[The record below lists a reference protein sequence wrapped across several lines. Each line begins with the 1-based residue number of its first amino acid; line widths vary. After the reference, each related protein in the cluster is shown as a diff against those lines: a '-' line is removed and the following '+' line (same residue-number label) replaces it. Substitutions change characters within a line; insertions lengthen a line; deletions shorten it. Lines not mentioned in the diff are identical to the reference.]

1 MATNFD
7 ETINET
13 KRILEKMQTYEK
25 TIFKFDHAENDFKPG
40 KITPKEDGWYLTIR
54 CGFPGIYTVLNEWK
68 DGRWQM
74 ECADGS
80 YTIAYSREKFDI
92 SKILE

>member
-25 TIFKFDHAENDFKPG
+25 TIFSFDHDKNDFKPG
-40 KITPKEDGWYLTIR
+40 NIKPKEDGWYITIR
-54 CGFPGIYTVLNEWK
+54 CGFSGIYTVLNEWK
-68 DGRWQM
+68 NGGW
-74 ECADGS
+74 AANSTDGS